1 MTDDQNS
8 QKLLVDCTHIFDI
21 EFSVDPYDL
30 FHGWSVDSYLHPK

>member
-8 QKLLVDCTHIFDI
+8 QKMLVDCTHIVDI

-30 FHGWSVDSYLHPK
+30 FHGWCVYGYFHAK